1 MGIEYLVKEL
11 NRICD
16 KLQNK
21 YDINYGGC
29 CYVAYLIKK
38 HLERL
43 GISSELVIVDT
54 SGDIEEVEVKAACDN
69 RDPCC
74 KGTGGDTCN
83 HYFISIT
90 GYDFVNEGGYDGGKV
105 IIVHDLNFEDIRWIY
120 RTGSWNDCYDTKNNA
135 MVGRR
140 IKQVFDRYE
149 DLYKE

>member
-1 MGIEYLVKEL
+1 MGIEYLVKEV
-11 NRICD
+11 NRICN

-74 KGTGGDTCN
+74 KGTGGD
-83 HYFISIT
+83 
-90 GYDFVNEGGYDGGKV
+90 
-105 IIVHDLNFEDIRWIY
+105 
-120 RTGSWNDCYDTKNNA
+120 
-135 MVGRR
+135 
-140 IKQVFDRYE
+140 
-149 DLYKE
+149 